1 MVTTKTF
8 QKTHLGKLALTAVLA
23 VGSTSAFADNG
34 FKGSGELGY
43 SDSSGNTESTSLY
56 TSLKLSY
63 AQDAYEIKSLIEAN
77 YQEEDGTK
85 TQERYLF
92 DVQGNR
98 FYNGAKTYYSFI
110 GARFEKSF
118 SEGIDLDSTYTLGLG
133 KTLYKKAA
141 TDLTGELGVGYQT
154 VDFAPEFGGGS
165 DENTIGRVK
174 LDLTHEINENVDF
187 AQDVITTVGISDKNT
202 KIEAN
207 SALKVK
213 LAEKMRLSAG
223 FKYRRN
229 SDPAAGAVKVDKQTL
244 LTLVF
249 DF

>member
-1 MVTTKTF
+1 MNSTKKCLNR
-8 QKTHLGKLALTAVLA
+8 KTHSVILASLLAASSLTAMA
-23 VGSTSAFADNG
+23 ENG

-43 SDSSGNTESTSLY
+43 SDMSGNTESTSLY
-56 TSLKLSY
+56 ASLKLSY
-63 AQDAYEIKSLIEAN
+63 TQDVFEIKSLIEAN
-77 YQEEDGTK
+77 YQEEGGDK
-85 TQERYLF
+85 TQERYLV
-92 DVQGNR
+92 DLQGNR
-98 FYNGAKTYYSFI
+98 YYNGSKTYYSFL

-118 SEGIDLDSTYTLGLG
+118 SEGIDLDSTYTGGLG
-133 KTLYKKAA
+133 RTLYKTDA
-141 TDLTGELGVGYQT
+141 TKLTGELGVGYQT
-154 VDFAPEFGGGS
+154 VDYSTAFGGGS
-165 DENTIGRVK
+165 DDNTIGRVK
-174 LDLTHEINENVDF
+174 ADLTHTFNENVDF
-187 AQDVITTVGISDKNT
+187 TQDLITTVGISDKNT

-229 SDPAAGAVKVDKQTL
+229 SDPAAGAEKVDKQTL